1 MNEGKG
7 PDLLARSEDNWVTA
21 MGAWFPEGRVVLRGK
36 DVLNDLGHRRWMEYF
51 VYAITGRESPSLA
64 RLIEGIWALSSSYPD
79 PRLWN
84 NRVAALAGTVR
95 STCALAAAAAN
106 AVSEATLYGLRTSR
120 GALDFLYRADRKL
133 CEGQTL
139 DFVIRDELKRYR
151 VVYGYGRPLVEI
163 DERIGPLLEFAET
176 LGLHDGRFIRLA
188 LAIDDYFK
196 HSKYRYRINVSAL
209 AAAFGADQGL
219 TPDEFYRLATLSF
232 SGGIFPCYVDAKN
245 KPEGS
250 FFPMRATSINYL
262 GAPQRRWG
270 MHET

>member
-1 MNEGKG
+1 MSETKG
-7 PDLLARSEDNWVTA
+7 PELLARCEDNWVTA
-21 MGAWFPEGRVVLRGK
+21 MGAWFPGERVVLRGK

-51 VYAITGRESPSLA
+51 VYAITGRESPPLA

-84 NRVAALAGTVR
+84 NRVAALAGTAR

-163 DERIGPLLEFAET
+163 DERIGPLLEFGET

-188 LAIDDYFK
+188 LEIDDYFK
-196 HSKYRYRINVSAL
+196 RSKYRYRINVAAL
-209 AAAFGADQGL
+209 SAAFGADQDL
-219 TPDEFYRLATLSF
+219 TPDEFYRLATLTF
-232 SGGIFPCYVDAKN
+232 SAGIFPCYIDAKN

-250 FFPMRATSINYL
+250 FFPTRATRINYL
-262 GAPQRRWG
+262 GAPKRRWG
-270 MHET
+270 THES